1 MRHLGHICVSY
12 QCSFHVHVSKIPYI
26 MILNNYTRLKAS
38 KTYISNIE
46 TNVHL
51 PSGNT
56 CLIFRYDVVS
66 LIMEAL
72 SNCDVIALGSGN
84 NLARLKNSS
93 FSFSLRVRAAF
104 LLFSFI
110 AHCKDKAEKK
120 KYENLYILTNYTKAK

>member
-1 MRHLGHICVSY
+1 MNSTKV
-12 QCSFHVHVSKIPYI
+12 
-26 MILNNYTRLKAS
+26 
-38 KTYISNIE
+38 KTSVN
-46 TNVHL
+46 L

-56 CLIFRYDVVS
+56 CLIFRYDVVN
-66 LIMEAL
+66 LIMDAL

-110 AHCKDKAEKK
+110 AHCKDKAKK
-120 KYENLYILTNYTKAK
+120 KNTNIL